1 MTLVLGQGVPAQSK
15 QMRGEGRGKE
25 GREKE
30 RRGERRGEA
39 RREEGACL
47 SHLVVPLTGQQF
59 CLVISGQQTGWAKLG
74 IVVLNHCSVIGP
86 RRQKL

>member
-15 QMRGEGRGKE
+15 QMRGEGSGRGGE
-25 GREKE
+25 G

-47 SHLVVPLTGQQF
+47 SHLVVRLTGQQF

-74 IVVLNHCSVIGP
+74 MVFLNHCSVIGP